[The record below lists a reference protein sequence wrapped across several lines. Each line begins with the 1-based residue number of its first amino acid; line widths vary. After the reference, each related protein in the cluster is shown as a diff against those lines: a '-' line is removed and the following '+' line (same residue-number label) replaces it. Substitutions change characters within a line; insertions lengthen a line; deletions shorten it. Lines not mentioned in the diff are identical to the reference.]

1 MHPVHAVE
9 DGEHKRK
16 REDELDL
23 SIREGAEG
31 EYASP
36 QNRALAQRRRR
47 FAKSHR
53 DAPEVKVR
61 GVLEYLRARGAS
73 VGRQS
78 QRYSALRQSAQARTA
93 LVTRQPY
100 CLRERAAPREL
111 LRSFDKCFAAAW
123 LDDDRCV
130 VGTKDNKLAVVRAS
144 NLHAPAHQV
153 PLPRRLFEPPER
165 RSSRTTRPLRPLPPP
180 PPPPPNRVAESR
192 VDDAVA
198 RVRAAANHAH
208 HASSNATDVND
219 AAVNERV
226 RRVRFRGDAPSYDVA
241 QEMDRVR
248 AGAGPHAR
256 VVEAGVGWSPR
267 GHADNCGIHAV
278 AINASRTRMATG
290 AANPADAAVFSL
302 PDVRPT
308 ALLTGHTDW
317 VFGLDWV
324 TDNLLASGSRDGTV
338 KLWTVPDEPAG
349 YGRGSLGYGRDD
361 DDDAVPSYAQ
371 ISSDPNDMLVF
382 HYDKVRD
389 LKWCERSGRLVSVST
404 DGRVCFSDVER
415 VAAVEEKR
423 IRGKRELVCVATDGA
438 TCAAGSQSHITV
450 FDHRVGGIVRDERLV
465 DNSSD
470 GVRSLSF
477 AGDGRVLTCGGGGGK
492 LTFFDMRAG
501 AFLPV
506 SAPDPGDID
515 PAASGF
521 GSGLASPSFTPS
533 PSASPPRYS
542 SGGSDASIAN
552 QRRRD
557 CLVLDTGEGWLD
569 REHHVFVE
577 HFSRAEVLNACYAH
591 AWDETGT
598 RLLVA
603 GGPLAY
609 GLRGCYVGVWS

>member
-1 MHPVHAVE
+1 M
-9 DGEHKRK
+9 
-16 REDELDL
+16 
-23 SIREGAEG
+23 
-31 EYASP
+31 
-36 QNRALAQRRRR
+36 
-47 FAKSHR
+47 
-53 DAPEVKVR
+53 
-61 GVLEYLRARGAS
+61 
-73 VGRQS
+73 
-78 QRYSALRQSAQARTA
+78 
-93 LVTRQPY
+93 TRQPY
-100 CLRERAAPREL
+100 CLKERAAPREL

-130 VGTKDNKLAVVRAS
+130 VGTKDNKLAIVFAS
-144 NLHAPAHQV
+144 NLHTPAV
-153 PLPRRLFEPPER
+153 EVKLPRRLFEPPER
-165 RSSRTTRPLRPLPPP
+165 RSSHVTRPLRPLRPPP
-180 PPPPPNRVAESR
+180 PPPRV

-198 RVRAAANHAH
+198 RVRAAANHEH
-208 HASSNATDVND
+208 HASNTTNVND
-219 AAVNERV
+219 TAVHVR
-226 RRVRFRGDAPSYDVA
+226 RRVRFRGDAPYAVA
-241 QEMDRVR
+241 EEMDRMHAPIV
-248 AGAGPHAR
+248 GAGL
-256 VVEAGVGWSPR
+256 GWAPTRHS
-267 GHADNCGIHAV
+267 DNCGIHAV

-290 AANPADAAVFSL
+290 GANPADAAVFSL

-338 KLWTVPDEPAG
+338 KLWTVPDEPVG
-349 YGRGSLGYGRDD
+349 YGRGSSGYGRDN
-361 DDDAVPSYAQ
+361 DAAAAPSYAQ
-371 ISSDPNDMLVF
+371 ISSDPNDTLVF

-389 LKWCERSGRLVSVST
+389 LKWCERIERLVSVST

-450 FDHRVGGIVRDERLV
+450 FDHRLGGVVRDERLV

-477 AGDGRVLTCGGGGGK
+477 AGDGRLLTCGGGGGK

-501 AFLPV
+501 AFLPATG
-506 SAPDPGDID
+506 SDPGGID
-515 PAASGF
+515 PATVGF
-521 GSGLASPSFTPS
+521 VSSLASPSFTPS

-542 SGGSDASIAN
+542 SSGSDAGSTGSIAN
-552 QRRRD
+552 RSRRD

-591 AWDETGT
+591 AWDKTGT

>member
-1 MHPVHAVE
+1 M
-9 DGEHKRK
+9 
-16 REDELDL
+16 
-23 SIREGAEG
+23 
-31 EYASP
+31 
-36 QNRALAQRRRR
+36 
-47 FAKSHR
+47 
-53 DAPEVKVR
+53 
-61 GVLEYLRARGAS
+61 LEYLRARGAS

-78 QRYSALRQSAQARTA
+78 QRYSALRYTSARIHQSREHPPAPASAPAFQIADEPSADHPVPWKPRRQSAQARTA

-130 VGTKDNKLAVVRAS
+130 VGTKDNKLAIVRAS

-153 PLPRRLFEPPER
+153 RLPRRLFEPPER
-165 RSSRTTRPLRPLPPP
+165 LSSRTTRPLRPLPPPP

-219 AAVNERV
+219 AAASERV

-241 QEMDRVR
+241 QGEMDRVR

-256 VVEAGVGWSPR
+256 VVGAGVGWSPR

-349 YGRGSLGYGRDD
+349 YGRGSSGYGRDD
-361 DDDAVPSYAQ
+361 DAAASPSYAQ
-371 ISSDPNDMLVF
+371 ISSDPNDTLVF

-506 SAPDPGDID
+506 TAPDPGDID
-515 PAASGF
+515 PAASWF

-552 QRRRD
+552 RRRRD

>member
-1 MHPVHAVE
+1 MKP
-9 DGEHKRK
+9 R
-16 REDELDL
+16 
-23 SIREGAEG
+23 
-31 EYASP
+31 
-36 QNRALAQRRRR
+36 
-47 FAKSHR
+47 
-53 DAPEVKVR
+53 
-61 GVLEYLRARGAS
+61 
-73 VGRQS
+73 
-78 QRYSALRQSAQARTA
+78 RQSAQARTA

-226 RRVRFRGDAPSYDVA
+226 RRVRFRGDAPSYDDA

-256 VVEAGVGWSPR
+256 VVGAGVGWSPR

-349 YGRGSLGYGRDD
+349 YGRGTSGYGRDD
-361 DDDAVPSYAQ
+361 DAAAAPSYAQ
-371 ISSDPNDMLVF
+371 ISSDPNDTLVF

-450 FDHRVGGIVRDERLV
+450 FDHRVGGVVRDERLV

-477 AGDGRVLTCGGGGGK
+477 AGELAAGVC
-492 LTFFDMRAG
+492 AG
-501 AFLPV
+501 ACQVIVTNPLECVKVRLQTTTESSNCFEVVRAL
-506 SAPDPGDID
+506 
-515 PAASGF
+515 GF
-521 GSGLASPSFTPS
+521 EGLSTGAL
-533 PSASPPRYS
+533 ACAMR
-542 SGGSDASIAN
+542 DAS
-552 QRRRD
+552 
-557 CLVLDTGEGWLD
+557 
-569 REHHVFVE
+569 
-577 HFSRAEVLNACYAH
+577 FSAILFPTYAH
-591 AWDETGT
+591 AKVFLPEMLHLQGPASLFLAGLLSAAPAAFLTTPLDVIKTRQLERAFADGGLPSVGDVARSVYDEEGPDV
-598 RLLVA
+598 LFS
-603 GGPLAY
+603 GGFERVLRSAPQFGVTLALY
-609 GLRGCYVGVWS
+609 DVLTQYCTDHGWLG

>member
-1 MHPVHAVE
+1 
-9 DGEHKRK
+9 
-16 REDELDL
+16 
-23 SIREGAEG
+23 
-31 EYASP
+31 
-36 QNRALAQRRRR
+36 
-47 FAKSHR
+47 
-53 DAPEVKVR
+53 
-61 GVLEYLRARGAS
+61 
-73 VGRQS
+73 
-78 QRYSALRQSAQARTA
+78 
-93 LVTRQPY
+93 
-100 CLRERAAPREL
+100 
-111 LRSFDKCFAAAW
+111 
-123 LDDDRCV
+123 
-130 VGTKDNKLAVVRAS
+130 
-144 NLHAPAHQV
+144 
-153 PLPRRLFEPPER
+153 
-165 RSSRTTRPLRPLPPP
+165 
-180 PPPPPNRVAESR
+180 
-192 VDDAVA
+192 
-198 RVRAAANHAH
+198 
-208 HASSNATDVND
+208 
-219 AAVNERV
+219 
-226 RRVRFRGDAPSYDVA
+226 
-241 QEMDRVR
+241 
-248 AGAGPHAR
+248 
-256 VVEAGVGWSPR
+256 
-267 GHADNCGIHAV
+267 
-278 AINASRTRMATG
+278 MATG

-338 KLWTVPDEPAG
+338 KLWTVPDEPVG
-349 YGRGSLGYGRDD
+349 YRRGSSGYGRDD
-361 DDDAVPSYAQ
+361 DAAAAPSYAQ
-371 ISSDPNDMLVF
+371 ISSDPNDTLVF

-423 IRGKRELVCVATDGA
+423 IRGKRELVCVATDGSA
-438 TCAAGSQSHITV
+438 CAAGSQSHITV

-477 AGDGRVLTCGGGGGK
+477 TGDGRVLTCGGGGGK

-501 AFLPV
+501 AFLPMT
-506 SAPDPGDID
+506 APDPGDID
-515 PAASGF
+515 PATSGF

-533 PSASPPRYS
+533 PSASPPRRS
-542 SGGSDASIAN
+542 SIGSDASIAN
-552 QRRRD
+552 RRRRD

-598 RLLVA
+598 RLLAA

>member
-1 MHPVHAVE
+1 M
-9 DGEHKRK
+9 
-16 REDELDL
+16 
-23 SIREGAEG
+23 
-31 EYASP
+31 
-36 QNRALAQRRRR
+36 
-47 FAKSHR
+47 
-53 DAPEVKVR
+53 
-61 GVLEYLRARGAS
+61 
-73 VGRQS
+73 
-78 QRYSALRQSAQARTA
+78 
-93 LVTRQPY
+93 
-100 CLRERAAPREL
+100 
-111 LRSFDKCFAAAW
+111 
-123 LDDDRCV
+123 DRM
-130 VGTKDNKLAVVRAS
+130 
-144 NLHAPAHQV
+144 HAPIV
-153 PLPRRLFEPPER
+153 
-165 RSSRTTRPLRPLPPP
+165 
-180 PPPPPNRVAESR
+180 
-192 VDDAVA
+192 
-198 RVRAAANHAH
+198 
-208 HASSNATDVND
+208 
-219 AAVNERV
+219 
-226 RRVRFRGDAPSYDVA
+226 
-241 QEMDRVR
+241 
-248 AGAGPHAR
+248 GAGL
-256 VVEAGVGWSPR
+256 GWSPTR
-267 GHADNCGIHAV
+267 HSDNCGIHAV

-290 AANPADAAVFSL
+290 GANPADAAVFSL

-338 KLWTVPDEPAG
+338 KLWTVPDEPVG
-349 YGRGSLGYGRDD
+349 YGRGSSGYGRDN
-361 DDDAVPSYAQ
+361 DAAAAPSYAQ
-371 ISSDPNDMLVF
+371 ISSDPNDTLVF

-389 LKWCERSGRLVSVST
+389 LKWCERIERLVSVST

-450 FDHRVGGIVRDERLV
+450 FDHRLGGVVRDERLV

-477 AGDGRVLTCGGGGGK
+477 AGDGRLLTCGGGGGK

-501 AFLPV
+501 AFLPATG
-506 SAPDPGDID
+506 SDPGGID
-515 PAASGF
+515 PATVGF
-521 GSGLASPSFTPS
+521 VSSLASPSFTPS

-542 SGGSDASIAN
+542 SSGSDASNGSIAN
-552 QRRRD
+552 RSRRD

>member
-1 MHPVHAVE
+1 
-9 DGEHKRK
+9 
-16 REDELDL
+16 
-23 SIREGAEG
+23 
-31 EYASP
+31 
-36 QNRALAQRRRR
+36 
-47 FAKSHR
+47 
-53 DAPEVKVR
+53 
-61 GVLEYLRARGAS
+61 
-73 VGRQS
+73 
-78 QRYSALRQSAQARTA
+78 
-93 LVTRQPY
+93 VTRQPY
-100 CLRERAAPREL
+100 CLKERAAPREV
-111 LRSFDKCFAAAW
+111 LRGFDKCFAAAW

-130 VGTKDNKLAVVRAS
+130 VGTKDNKLAIVRAA
-144 NLHAPAHQV
+144 NLGAPAV
-153 PLPRRLFEPPER
+153 EVKLPRRLFEPVVER
-165 RSSRTTRPLRPLPPP
+165 RSRTMRPLRPLRPPP
-180 PPPPPNRVAESR
+180 PPVVRRVESR

-198 RVRAAANHAH
+198 RVRAAANHEH
-208 HASSNATDVND
+208 HALNATNAND
-219 AAVNERV
+219 AAVNVV
-226 RRVRFRGDAPSYDVA
+226 RRVHFRGDARDVVA
-241 QEMDRVR
+241 EEMDRIRVG
-248 AGAGPHAR
+248 APHAPIVGAGLGWAR
-256 VVEAGVGWSPR
+256 DLITR
-267 GHADNCGIHAV
+267 HADNCGIHAV

-308 ALLTGHTDW
+308 ALLTGHADW

-338 KLWTVPDEPAG
+338 KLWTVPDEPGG
-349 YGRGSLGYGRDD
+349 YGRGSYTGVGHDD
-361 DDDAVPSYAQ
+361 DRYDDRYGDPHAQRTRPYAQ
-371 ISSDPNDMLVF
+371 MSSDPNDALVF

-389 LKWCERSGRLVSVST
+389 LKWCERIKRLASVST

-415 VAAVEEKR
+415 VAVVEEKR

-450 FDHRVGGIVRDERLV
+450 FDHRLGGVARDERLV

-477 AGDGRVLTCGGGGGK
+477 SGDGRVLTCGGGGGV

-501 AFLPV
+501 AFLPARV
-506 SAPDPGDID
+506 GSDPRGID
-515 PAASGF
+515 PPTSGF
-521 GSGLASPSFTPS
+521 VSSLASPSLAPS
-533 PSASPPRYS
+533 PSASA
-542 SGGSDASIAN
+542 SDASTGSIAN
-552 QRRRD
+552 RSRRD
-557 CLVLDTGEGWLD
+557 CLVLETAEGWLD